1 MTMFEDNR
9 LMHLADGLKAVAM
22 ETLFVCHGFF
32 CNLISL
38 RVSML
43 QVGVNESR
51 LNNNNKKKYSSF
63 FSFFL
68 RHVIKGLFC
77 FSFIK

>member
-1 MTMFEDNR
+1 MFEDNR

-51 LNNNNKKKYSSF
+51 LNNNKKKKTLPSF
-63 FSFFL
+63 RSFCVL
-68 RHVIKGLFC
+68 
-77 FSFIK
+77 S